1 LLVLYKL
8 YLLIKVRGCVVVIK
22 SLSFPT
28 LKKHLANKIKC
39 VRATAEA
46 IIKFIKLK
54 LAGKKVN
61 YIIVITY
68 IVKYKVANFISSNTK
83 QSQYCKDNLTYPLT

>member
-8 YLLIKVRGCVVVIK
+8 YLLIKVRGCVVIVK

-39 VRATAEA
+39 VKAAAEA
-46 IIKFIKLK
+46 IIEFVKLK
-54 LAGKKVN
+54 LVSKKVN
-61 YIIVITY
+61 CSVVITCV
-68 IVKYKVANFISSNTK
+68 VKYKVANFISSNTK
-83 QSQYCKDNLTYPLT
+83 QSQRCKDNLTYSLT

>member
-8 YLLIKVRGCVVVIK
+8 RLLIKVGGCVVVVK

-28 LKKHLANKIKC
+28 LKKHLANKIER
-39 VRATAEA
+39 VRAAAEA
-46 IIKFIKLK
+46 IIEFVELK

-61 YIIVITY
+61 CSVVITRV
-68 IVKYKVANFISSNTK
+68 IKYKVANFISSNTK
-83 QSQYCKDNLTYPLT
+83 QSQCCEDNLAYPLT